1 MSVAF
6 TERTEFKRG
15 RACELVVSA
24 FLQERDWFV
33 IPSYDY
39 AGLDHDKPPRLQGL
53 RTAYPIPDLDTCR
66 DGKRRW
72 LEVKGK
78 ASARMFYKTGAYQHG
93 IHNYEHYLSVQE
105 QTGTPVWL
113 AIVEYTDIHTGD
125 ELGEAGLLLVQSLD
139 GLGEPQRGTLL
150 GKPAAF
156 WPRRSFLP
164 LYRFTNLPNVMEEVL
179 SRSDGGT

>member
-1 MSVAF
+1 MRTEF
-6 TERTEFKRG
+6 TERPEFKLG
-15 RACELVVSA
+15 RACELVVSD
-24 FLQERDWFV
+24 FLRGRGWFV

-66 DGKRRW
+66 GGKRQW

-78 ASARMFYKTGAYQHG
+78 ASARMYRNLGVYQHG
-93 IHNYEHYLSVQE
+93 VHNYDHYLEVQRE
-105 QTGTPVWL
+105 TGTKVWL
-113 AIVEYTDIHTGD
+113 GIVEYTDIHTLD

-139 GLGEPQRGTLL
+139 KLGKPQRGSIF

-156 WPRRSFLP
+156 WPRDAFER
-164 LYRFTNLPNVMEEVL
+164 LYRFTNLAAVMDAVISEVA
-179 SRSDGGT
+179 